1 MKKGTDYS
9 VPTRKTYDFNVR
21 AWEWTER
28 SVPFFNKLL
37 GVHEQSKAPVSGAG
51 CRNLLIY
58 GFWGTSPNPTA

>member
-1 MKKGTDYS
+1 MKKGTDDS

-51 CRNLLIY
+51 VET
-58 GFWGTSPNPTA
+58 F